1 MRYFIFYYI
10 LAINL
15 VTLIVYGIDKYK
27 AKNKLW
33 RVSESVLI
41 ALAVAGGSLGALGAM
56 YAFRHKTKHPK
67 FTFGIP
73 LIMLAQIAITILL
86 VRR

>member
-15 VTLIVYGIDKYK
+15 VTLIVYGIDKFK
-27 AKNKLW
+27 AKNDLW
-33 RVSESVLI
+33 RISEFALF
-41 ALAVAGGSLGALGAM
+41 ALAIAGGSMGALGAM
-56 YAFRHKTKHPK
+56 YIFNHKTKHKK
-67 FTFGIP
+67 FIIGIP
-73 LIMLAQIAITILL
+73 LILLVQIVITVLL

>member
-10 LAINL
+10 LVINL
-15 VTLIVYGIDKYK
+15 VTLIVFGIDKYK
-27 AKNKLW
+27 AKNNLW
-33 RVSESVLI
+33 RVSEFVLF
-41 ALAVAGGSLGALGAM
+41 ALAIAGGSLGALGGM
-56 YAFRHKTKHPK
+56 YAFKHKTQHLK
-67 FTFGIP
+67 FTIGIP